1 MPEAPHYGTQT
12 KARKAALDVLFAA
25 ELRGV
30 GLVDL
35 LNQQL
40 TFEGKTVREL
50 TTSIVHGVAEHR
62 EEIDA
67 RISAAVSDSWTLE
80 RMPAVDRN
88 LARIAVFELDHTQV
102 PASVAI
108 AEAVR
113 LASDLSTDES
123 PTFLNGLLSRVAA
136 TSPKPTE
143 N

>member
-1 MPEAPHYGTQT
+1 MAEAPHYGAQT

-25 ELRGV
+25 EQRGV

-35 LNQQL
+35 LNEQASL
-40 TFEGKTVREL
+40 GGGTVREL
-50 TTSIVHGVAEHR
+50 TRAIVHGVAEHKR
-62 EEIDA
+62 EIDA
-67 RISAAVSDSWTLE
+67 RITAAVSDSWTLE

-88 LARIAVFELDHTQV
+88 LARIAVFELDHSDV

-108 AEAVR
+108 SEAVR

-123 PTFLNGLLSRVAA
+123 PTFLNGLLSRAA
-136 TSPKPTE
+136 ADPHKPTE